1 MNFGGI
7 QKTSLIDY
15 PDRIATVLFTPGCN
29 LRCPYC
35 HNWRLVMNPPDPLLS
50 EKEVLQILEDRKH
63 FIDSVVITGGE
74 PTIHPDLP
82 EFIQTLK
89 EQGYKIKLDSNG
101 LNPEMLKKCI
111 PHLDYIAVDV
121 KTSPKLYPKLGTTNV
136 DELIETIKLLKRNT
150 IDYEFRCTT
159 VPKIVNE
166 ETIPKMG
173 EIVKDAKLFA
183 FQQFIP
189 GDTLDPSYNNEKPY
203 TEKQITQLAN
213 IMKSYVKEVILRV

>member
-1 MNFGGI
+1 MKFGGI
-7 QKTSLIDY
+7 QKTSLIDF

-35 HNWRLVMNPPDPLLS
+35 HNWRLVMNPPGPFLS
-50 EKEVLQILEDRKH
+50 EKEALQILEDRKN

-74 PTIHPDLP
+74 PTIHQDLP

-89 EQGYKIKLDSNG
+89 EHGYKIKLDSNG
-101 LNPEMLKKCI
+101 LNPEILKKCI

-121 KTSPKLYPKLGTTNV
+121 KTSPELYPKLGTTNI
-136 DELIETIKLLKRNT
+136 DELLKTIELLKNNT
-150 IDYEFRCTT
+150 INYEFRCTT
-159 VPKIVNE
+159 VPDFVNE

-173 EIVKDAKLFA
+173 ELIKDAKLFT

-189 GDTLDPSYNNEKPY
+189 GDTLNPSYNTKKPY
-203 TEKQITQLAN
+203 TEKQITHLAN
-213 IMKSYVKEVILRV
+213 IMTNYVKKVTLRV